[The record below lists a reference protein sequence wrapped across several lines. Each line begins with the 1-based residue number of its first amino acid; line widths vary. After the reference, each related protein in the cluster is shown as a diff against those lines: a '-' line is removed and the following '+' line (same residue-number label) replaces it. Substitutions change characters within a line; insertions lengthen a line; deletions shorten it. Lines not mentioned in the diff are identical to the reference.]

1 MKFYSLAGFSLA
13 AFFFVALSCKK
24 PKEPDP
30 VIVPPVVCNTPNS
43 TLVKNDTLLNI
54 ASDTAYATLNN
65 TFYTEHTI
73 SAAHGCSVEFEGAV
87 IPAEG
92 SYIITPV
99 FNEVVPGS
107 HKVYIQY
114 YEAGNSFIGQSGTVS
129 ITGSG
134 TAAIIEFCKINFKD
148 SFGNDKNL
156 SLKTDS
162 E

>member
-1 MKFYSLAGFSLA
+1 MCAIF
-13 AFFFVALSCKK
+13 SCKK
-24 PKEPDP
+24 PKDPDP
-30 VIVPPVVCNTPNS
+30 VVVPPVVCNTPNS
-43 TLVKNDTLLNI
+43 TLVKNDTTLNI
-54 ASDTAYATLNN
+54 ATDTAYATLNN

-73 SAAHGCSVEFEGAV
+73 ATAHGCSVEFEGGV
-87 IPAEG
+87 FPPEG
-92 SYIITPV
+92 TYIITPV

-114 YEAGNSFIGQSGTVS
+114 YEAGNSFIGQSGNVS

-134 TAAIIEFCKINFKD
+134 TSSIIEFCKIKFKD
-148 SFGNDKNL
+148 SFGSEKTL